1 MFTNEHIS
9 CQGMSPTPERSP
21 FFDSIQ
27 IFSNLQNWIA
37 LLDRSHSKSRN
48 KGYKGREKSVLP
60 MKEQK

>member
-1 MFTNEHIS
+1 
-9 CQGMSPTPERSP
+9 MSPTPERSP

-48 KGYKGREKSVLP
+48 KGSKGREKSVP
-60 MKEQK
+60 PRKEQK